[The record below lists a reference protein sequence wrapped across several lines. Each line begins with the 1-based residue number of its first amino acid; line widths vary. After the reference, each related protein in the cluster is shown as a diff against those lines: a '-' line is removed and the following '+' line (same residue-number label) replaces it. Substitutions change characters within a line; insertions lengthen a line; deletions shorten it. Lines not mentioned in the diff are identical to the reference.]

1 MVVTVL
7 IYLLNRLLKSLSST
21 PNPWQNATHCCNKGF
36 TDISEMCNE
45 VKAMIPAAFPL
56 PSLPCCPGREST
68 TQRHTSSPCQATLLE
83 EKLCPIPTLAFSW
96 AFADI
101 VKGGQWVPMGA
112 NGCQWVPLQM
122 GLETIFC
129 HLTIFCCSTRQNFW
143 GLSVTEN
150 FTWWQLFFSS
160 LTTLMRVVLVGKVD
174 TIVMPLWCHC
184 DDTACDDTTDWRSS
198 KCCWSVA
205 GSSLAP
211 RKDRLLENLE

>member
-1 MVVTVL
+1 MKSKPW
-7 IYLLNRLLKSLSST
+7 YLLPSPYPPSLAAQAENRPHSGT
-21 PNPWQNATHCCNKGF
+21 
-36 TDISEMCNE
+36 
-45 VKAMIPAAFPL
+45 PL
-56 PSLPCCPGREST
+56 PPAKPHFWKKNFA
-68 TQRHTSSPCQATLLE
+68 QYPPLLSVGH
-83 EKLCPIPTLAFSW
+83 LLILWRGASASASGC
-96 AFADI
+96 
-101 VKGGQWVPMGA
+101 QWVPVGA

-129 HLTIFCCSTRQNFW
+129 HLAIFCCSTRQNFW

-160 LTTLMRVVLVGKVD
+160 LNTLMRVVLVGKVD
-174 TIVMPLWCHC
+174 TIVMPLWCH
-184 DDTACDDTTDWRSS
+184 CDDTTDWRSS

>member
-1 MVVTVL
+1 MKSKPW
-7 IYLLNRLLKSLSST
+7 YLLPSPSLPSLLPRQRIDHT
-21 PNPWQNATHCCNKGF
+21 
-36 TDISEMCNE
+36 
-45 VKAMIPAAFPL
+45 AAHLFPL
-56 PSLPCCPGREST
+56 PSHTFGRKTLPNT
-68 TQRHTSSPCQATLLE
+68 HPCFQLGI
-83 EKLCPIPTLAFSW
+83 CW
-96 AFADI
+96 YCD
-101 VKGGQWVPMGA
+101 GGPVPLPVGA

-150 FTWWQLFFSS
+150 FTWCQLFFSS

-184 DDTACDDTTDWRSS
+184 DATACDDTTDWRSS